1 MVPGGLKVQSKY
13 LAVSKEIIGRIG
25 IIMNKAT
32 VAPVR
37 TLVMPPI
44 SKMLIE
50 PLFSRLIQSDLTQ
63 NLMEVSELSFFFVTG
78 SCAVMKRSE
87 DMGKARQLVE

>member
-1 MVPGGLKVQSKY
+1 MNRMSMVLGGLKVRSKY

-44 SKMLIE
+44 SKMPIE
-50 PLFSRLIQSDLTQ
+50 PHCPPEETDNHR
-63 NLMEVSELSFFFVTG
+63 
-78 SCAVMKRSE
+78 
-87 DMGKARQLVE
+87 